1 MMKHALTGLLLLA
14 AVAAQAQTQVA
25 KVDAKARAKAV
36 RHAAK
41 APVHPAPAVEELA
54 PVALSPEQMAVA
66 KKVLVGKIP
75 CELSVNV
82 TMTPDVRS
90 AGRFLLEMGRDT
102 FVMTPVVTTTG
113 AVRLEDAASG
123 AVWIQV
129 ANKSMLVNQKLGKRL
144 ADACTHPEQ
153 LLVAQAME
161 RSPVPGLLDDPKAAP
176 VPAPVTATAPARKVL
191 AAATE

>member
-1 MMKHALTGLLLLA
+1 MTMLKQALMGLLLLA

-25 KVDAKARAKAV
+25 KVDTKARAKVV
-36 RHAAK
+36 RHSAK
-41 APVHPAPAVEELA
+41 APVHTAPAAEELA

-66 KKVLVGKIP
+66 SKVLVGKIP
-75 CELSVNV
+75 CELSVNI

-90 AGRFLLEMGRDT
+90 AGRFLLEMGHDKY
-102 FVMTPVVTTTG
+102 VMTPVVTTTG

-129 ANKSMLVNQKLGKRL
+129 ANKSMLMNQKLGKRL

-176 VPAPVTATAPARKVL
+176 VVTTAPVRKVV
-191 AAATE
+191 AAATK

>member
-1 MMKHALTGLLLLA
+1 MLKHALTGLLLLA

-25 KVDAKARAKAV
+25 KVDTKARAKAV
-36 RHAAK
+36 HHSAK
-41 APVHPAPAVEELA
+41 APVQTAPAVEELT

-82 TMTPDVRS
+82 TMTPDARA
-90 AGRFLLEMGRDT
+90 AGRFLLEMGHDKY
-102 FVMTPVVTTTG
+102 VMTPVVTTTG

-129 ANKSMLVNQKLGKRL
+129 GNKSMLMNQKLGKRL

-161 RSPVPGLLDDPKAAP
+161 RSPVPGLLDDPKTTPAA
-176 VPAPVTATAPARKVL
+176 VAATPAPAVRKAIASATK
-191 AAATE
+191 

>member
-1 MMKHALTGLLLLA
+1 MLKQALMGLLLLA

-25 KVDAKARAKAV
+25 KVDTKARAKVV
-36 RHAAK
+36 RHSAK
-41 APVHPAPAVEELA
+41 APVHTAPAAEELA

-66 KKVLVGKIP
+66 SKVLVGKIP
-75 CELSVNV
+75 CELSVNI

-90 AGRFLLEMGRDT
+90 AGRFLLEMGHDKY
-102 FVMTPVVTTTG
+102 VMTPVVTTTG

-129 ANKSMLVNQKLGKRL
+129 ANKSMLMNQKLGKRL

-176 VPAPVTATAPARKVL
+176 VVTTAPVRKVV
-191 AAATE
+191 AAATK